1 MRSLSRRHKAKNQHK
16 RHERH
21 ERSSQHVQHNRP
33 ALGIPI
39 TRKMTIA
46 EMLLSPKFSIA
57 LLVFGAFMAVMPE
70 IVHANPLMDNQ
81 ITQGILSF
89 ATDVGPWLAGV
100 SIAVGVA
107 NCGYCL
113 FRRANCDETDTK
125 RWNDK
130 IKTTIICSGAAAVV
144 TGALPPV
151 LNHYFGV
158 S

>member
-1 MRSLSRRHKAKNQHK
+1 MENVSKTPVRASAKSSTKHTLRHATKAF
-16 RHERH
+16 
-21 ERSSQHVQHNRP
+21 
-33 ALGIPI
+33 
-39 TRKMTIA
+39 
-46 EMLLSPKFSIA
+46 LSPKALMA
-57 LLVFGAFMAVMPE
+57 LL
-70 IVHANPLMDNQ
+70 IVAALMIIMSETMYANPLMDNQ
-81 ITQGILSF
+81 LTQGILRF

-100 SIAVGVA
+100 SIAIGVA

-144 TGALPPV
+144 TGVLPPV
-151 LNHYFGV
+151 LNHYFGI

>member
-1 MRSLSRRHKAKNQHK
+1 MPSVAVYNLRRYFSMKKLLKPSTPKTTLPQVAKA
-16 RHERH
+16 
-21 ERSSQHVQHNRP
+21 
-33 ALGIPI
+33 
-39 TRKMTIA
+39 
-46 EMLLSPKFSIA
+46 LLSPKTLIA
-57 LLVFGAFMAVMPE
+57 LLILGAAMAIMPE
-70 IVHANPLMDNQ
+70 ILYANPLMDNQ

-100 SIAVGVA
+100 SIAIGVA

-130 IKTTIICSGAAAVV
+130 IKTTIICSSAAAVV
-144 TGALPPV
+144 TGVLPPV

>member
-1 MRSLSRRHKAKNQHK
+1 MRNLMRKLTTKPSAGFATNDAVQSAAKASAGRTLS
-16 RHERH
+16 
-21 ERSSQHVQHNRP
+21 HV
-33 ALGIPI
+33 
-39 TRKMTIA
+39 A
-46 EMLLSPKFSIA
+46 EALLSPKTLMT
-57 LLVFGAFMAVMPE
+57 LLAFGAITAIMPE
-70 IVHANPLMDNQ
+70 MVYANPLMDNQ